1 MPRMSKA
8 TAKGLHLR
16 PAPAVI
22 ACLAAVIAGCAGA
35 PEATPMPGGA
45 TGSASRGPAAELII
59 HGGPILT
66 MEGDAPTYVEAV
78 VVSNGRI
85 VFAGAESEAMKH
97 QSAGTVVRDLAGKT
111 LLPGFVDA
119 HSHFINAPTLSR
131 MVNVSPS
138 PVGPGDSVARIVA
151 ALRAWQ
157 DEARVPDGGWIMAWG
172 YDDSMVK
179 GAKLTKHEL
188 DAAFPNH
195 KLLVLHVS
203 LHGAVLNSRALE
215 WAGITPDTPTP
226 EGGIIARGADG
237 KDPEGLLMETAFLPV
252 FSNLPQP
259 GEEQRLELLK
269 PGQMMYAENGYTLAN
284 DGFTHAKDIR
294 FLQRAAAQGRLFI
307 DVVVLPAFSDMD
319 QWLGKSEFPFGEWH
333 DRLKLQ
339 GLKITQD
346 GSVQGK
352 TASYLEPLLTGGPQ
366 GQKDWRGS
374 TTLPYEDFAKLFAAG
389 RKAGLQVFVHAN
401 GDGAIQ
407 QAIRA
412 AEAAGV
418 KAGDDSRT
426 IVIHSQMQ
434 HPEDIPQY
442 VALGLTPSY
451 FTNHTFFWG
460 DVHRQNLGEERAAF
474 TSPMKAAMDA
484 GLKASNHSDFNVT
497 PLDPFFILWSSM
509 ARTTRSG
516 YVLGPDQRIDAWRG
530 LQALT
535 INPAWAYREEARRG
549 SIAPGKLADFVI
561 VSADPL
567 ATPVEA
573 IRDIEVLE
581 TIKEGRTIYARR

>member
-1 MPRMSKA
+1 MMIFRA
-8 TAKGLHLR
+8 GLFAGL
-16 PAPAVI
+16 V
-22 ACLAAVIAGCAGA
+22 CLASIAV
-35 PEATPMPGGA
+35 
-45 TGSASRGPAAELII
+45 ASGPTADLII

-66 MEGDAPTYVEAV
+66 MESDRPSYVEAV
-78 VVSNGRI
+78 VVSGGRI
-85 VFAGAESEAMKH
+85 VYAGAATDALK
-97 QSAGTVVRDLAGKT
+97 QKSAGTVIKDLSGKT
-111 LLPGFVDA
+111 MLPGFVDA
-119 HSHFINAPTLSR
+119 HSHFVNAPVLSR

-138 PVGPGDSVARIVA
+138 PVGTGDSVAQIIV

-157 DEARVPDGGWIMAWG
+157 DKAKVPDGGWIMAWG
-172 YDDSMVK
+172 YDDSMVQ
-179 GAKLTKHEL
+179 GGRLTKREL

-195 KLLVLHVS
+195 NVMVFHVS

-215 WAGITPDTPTP
+215 WAGITRDTPTP
-226 EGGIIARGADG
+226 EGGIIARGPDG
-237 KDPEGLLMETAFLPV
+237 KEPEGLLMETAFLPV

-259 GEEQRLELLK
+259 GEEARLELLK
-269 PGQMMYAENGYTLAN
+269 PGQMMYAEHGYTLAN
-284 DGFTHAKDIR
+284 DGFTHAKDIH
-294 FLQRAAAQGRLFI
+294 FLQKAAAQGRLFI
-307 DVVVLPAFSDMD
+307 DVVLLPAFSEMD
-319 QWLGKSEFPFGEWH
+319 QWLGKPEFPFGQWH

-374 TTLPYEDFAKLFAAG
+374 TTLPYEDFARLFAAG

-412 AEAAGV
+412 AAAAGV

-434 HPEDIPQY
+434 HPEDIPRY
-442 VALGLTPSY
+442 VALGLTPTY

-460 DVHRQNLGEERAAF
+460 DVHRRNLGEVRAAF
-474 TSPMKAAMDA
+474 ISPMRSAMDA
-484 GLKASNHSDFNVT
+484 GLKATNHSDFNVT
-497 PLDPFFILWSSM
+497 PLDPLFMLWTSM

-516 YVLGPDQRIDAWRG
+516 YVLGPDQRIDAYRG

-535 INPAWAYREEARRG
+535 IHPAWEYREESRRG
-549 SIAPGKLADFVI
+549 SIAPGKLADFV
-561 VSADPL
+561 VLSANPL
-567 ATPVEA
+567 ETPVDA
-573 IRDIEVLE
+573 IRGIAVVE
-581 TIKEGRTIYARR
+581 TIKEGKTIYARN